1 MVTIKKKNIYTYLD
15 EGWAINFFLSFL
27 NIQAKGLLYIWD
39 WKLLKRVYLY
49 CLYSVLYTV

>member
-1 MVTIKKKNIYTYLD
+1 MKGEQLI
-15 EGWAINFFLSFL
+15 FSLSFL